1 MKCCYRIML
10 SGVLS
15 LLEMKYLIYG
25 IPKTHNAYH
34 KPVLQNKN
42 GHVLRMT
49 PETVKYNPY
58 GVNEKA

>member
-1 MKCCYRIML
+1 ML
-10 SGVLS
+10 SAVLS

-42 GHVLRMT
+42 GHVLTMT